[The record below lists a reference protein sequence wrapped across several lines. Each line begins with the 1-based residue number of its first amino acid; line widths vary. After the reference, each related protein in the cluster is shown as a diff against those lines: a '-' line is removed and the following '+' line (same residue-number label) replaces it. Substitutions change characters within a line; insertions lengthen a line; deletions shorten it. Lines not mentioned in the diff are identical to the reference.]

1 MLLQTNILKQ
11 SSVAPVKG
19 PLDKGSALILILLF
33 FFLVILKMKE
43 KKNDD
48 LVSLR
53 HDFQMMHNSL
63 VTSCLSI
70 IYGYLETARDVFYG
84 SSSSIG

>member
-1 MLLQTNILKQ
+1 M
-11 SSVAPVKG
+11 PVKG

-33 FFLVILKMKE
+33 FLFILKMKE
-43 KKNDD
+43 KKNDN

-53 HDFQMMHNSL
+53 HVFQMIHNSL

-70 IYGYLETARDVFYG
+70 IYGYLETARDVIYG
-84 SSSSIG
+84 SSLSIG